1 MKYNFR
7 IISSLLAVLICLFT
21 NAQVL
26 RKRTTMLMGSKF
38 DISIVDK
45 DARSADE
52 NIDKVVNEIT
62 RIENLISEWKPDS
75 QISEVNKNAGIK
87 PVKVDRE
94 VFDLTKKALEF
105 SKMSNGA
112 FDISIIAMDK
122 IWKFDGTMTQK
133 PTEDVIKKSIQNVG
147 YQNIIL
153 DSINSTIFL
162 KLPNMKIGFG
172 ATGKGY
178 AADKGKELMLKNG
191 IENGIVNASGDMT
204 VWGSQPL
211 DKPWKI
217 GITNP
222 FKPDKVLKIITLH
235 NEAVV
240 TSGSYEKFVLLDGQ
254 RYSHIINPTTGYPA
268 QGLISVTIIGP
279 NAEKANAFSTSIMVL
294 GKDKGLDLIKK
305 YPEYQYLLI
314 TDKGKIIKSKNFNK
328 N

>member
-133 PTEDVIKKSIQNVG
+133 PTEDAIKKSIQNVG

-204 VWGSQPL
+204 VWGNQPL